1 MIYQYAL
8 DSSGNLVFIDDVENG
23 LDCGCICPNPNC
35 NEKMIAKNNGKRKE
49 HHFAHESGH
58 VCEGYQETLLHI
70 WSKEIIENEKAI
82 RIPDNTKLT
91 FKEIYIERGVKEF
104 QLKPDIIG
112 ILQDDTEIWIE
123 IAISHEC
130 DESKRNKI
138 IENNIKCLE
147 IKVPEDIETKDIL
160 KKFLLDSNS
169 SRYFIEQTELN
180 INGLSSPTE
189 TILEEYSAPIIQN
202 INKEDNKVIV
212 EKHIISKPPTN
223 LNSRKIKKHIPIPIP
238 LDYDFLKSHGL
249 NDEDIEN
256 IESWRKL

>member
-1 MIYQYAL
+1 MICKYAL
-8 DSSGNLVFIDDVENG
+8 DSSGNLVFIDDVKNG
-23 LDCGCICPNPNC
+23 LECNCKCPSC
-35 NEKMIAKNNGKRKE
+35 DEKMIAKNNGKIKD

-58 VCEGYQETLLHI
+58 TCERYRETLLHI

-91 FKEIYIERGVKEF
+91 FKEIYIERVVKEF

-123 IAISHEC
+123 IAKSHEC
-130 DESKRNKI
+130 DESKKNKI

-147 IKVPEDIETKDIL
+147 IKVPEDIETNKDIL
-160 KKFLLDSNS
+160 KEFLLDSNS

-180 INGLSSPTE
+180 INGLSSPIE
-189 TILEEYSAPIIQN
+189 TILEEYSVPIIQN
-202 INKEDNKVIV
+202 INKQDNKVIV
-212 EKHIISKPPTN
+212 EKHVISKPPTN
-223 LNSRKIKKHIPIPIP
+223 LNSRKIKKQIPIP